1 MASKLHGLASLALR
15 SAGVLSAVTG
25 GDRRLSI
32 LVYHRVL
39 PHPDSMLAGEVEA
52 ASFDWQMGLLTEH
65 FQVLP
70 LSEAVARLRNG
81 TLPARAACVTF
92 DDGYADNYEVA
103 LPILQKWGVP
113 ATFFIATGFMNG
125 GWMWNDAVIEAARQA
140 PGDMLDLAPLGM
152 PPLSLATPVRRCNAA
167 SAIIARLKYLP
178 SEERSRKVD
187 DVIRIAGATLPTGPM
202 MAAGQIRALHNAGM
216 EIGGHTD
223 SHPILSNLSLV
234 DAYAEIGEGK
244 AKLEMITRG
253 TVRLFAYPNGK
264 PDKDYRP
271 EHVDMIKRMG
281 FIGAVST
288 TWGAADAATDPHQ
301 LPRFTP
307 WDGTPLRFGLRLLQN
322 TRREM
327 ELARAAG

>member
-15 SAGVLSAVTG
+15 SVGAFAAATG
-25 GDRRLSI
+25 SSRRLSI

-39 PHPDSMLAGEVEA
+39 PHADPMLAGEVEA
-52 ASFDWQMGLLTEH
+52 AAFDWQMALLNEY

-70 LSEAVARLRNG
+70 LSEAILRLKNG
-81 TLPARAACVTF
+81 TLPARAACITF

-103 LPILQKWGVP
+103 LPILKKWGLP

-125 GWMWNDAVIEAARQA
+125 GWMWNDAVIETVRQA
-140 PGDMLDLAPLGM
+140 GDTLDLSPLGLPM
-152 PPLSLATPVRRCNAA
+152 YFLTTPAQRSEAA
-167 SAIIARLKYLP
+167 ISIISKLKYLP
-178 SEERSRKVD
+178 SAERSRKVQ
-187 DVIRIAGATLPTGPM
+187 DVIQIAAATLPAGPM
-202 MAAGQIRALHNAGM
+202 MAASQVRALHNAGM

-223 SHPILSNLSLV
+223 SHPILSGLSLV

-244 AKLEMITRG
+244 AKLENITRG

-264 PDKDYRP
+264 PGKDYGP

-281 FIGAVST
+281 FTGAVST
-288 TWGAADAATDPHQ
+288 AWGAADAGTDLHQ

-327 ELARAAG
+327 ELARVAG